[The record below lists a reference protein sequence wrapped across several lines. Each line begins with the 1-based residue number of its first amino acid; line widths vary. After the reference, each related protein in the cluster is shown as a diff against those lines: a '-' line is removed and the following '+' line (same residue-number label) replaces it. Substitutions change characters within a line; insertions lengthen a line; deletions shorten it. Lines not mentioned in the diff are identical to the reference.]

1 MAMVRSAVT
10 KAQIAGRQSAMREL
24 LDMAL
29 ILETEAK
36 NRNAAAA
43 RGGTLYSSPNDVSA
57 LNTRKGL
64 LEAAAVL
71 KKAAVASEKQIEL
84 LLHAPCPAC
93 SRMQSKHCAGCGGC
107 PDMTIVP
114 GGTGHLTSDCPSLV
128 ESRTK
133 KEPVPA

>member
-10 KAQIAGRQSAMREL
+10 KAQIAGHRSAMREL
-24 LDMAL
+24 LDTARV
-29 ILETEAK
+29 LEIEAK

-43 RGGTLYSSPNDVSA
+43 RGGTLYSSPKDVSA
-57 LNTRKGL
+57 LKTRKGL

-71 KKAAVASEKQIEL
+71 KRAAAASEKQIEL

-93 SRMQSKHCAGCGGC
+93 SRMQSRHCEGCGGC
-107 PDMTIVP
+107 PGMTVVP
-114 GGTGHLTSDCPSLV
+114 GGTGHLTNDCPSLV
-128 ESRTK
+128 ESRKK